1 VNNKRKI
8 IINLKLTKIKMEA
21 KRNSML
27 MIVMILCTVT
37 IISTNYMF
45 NKQTVI
51 DVNNTLTENEY
62 KKI

>member
-1 VNNKRKI
+1 
-8 IINLKLTKIKMEA
+8 MEA

-27 MIVMILCTVT
+27 MIMLILCTVT
-37 IISTNYMF
+37 IIFTNYTF

-51 DVNNTLTENEY
+51 DINETIMENEY